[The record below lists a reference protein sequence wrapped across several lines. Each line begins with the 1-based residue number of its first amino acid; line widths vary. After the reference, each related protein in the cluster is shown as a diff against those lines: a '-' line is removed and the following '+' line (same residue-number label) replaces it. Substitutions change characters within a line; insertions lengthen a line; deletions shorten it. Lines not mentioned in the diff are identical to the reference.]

1 MVWEQKCIRGWTKVK
16 EYVHLIWSQLK
27 TLMIFDGYN
36 SWIRG
41 TIVTLALKYTLLYLS
56 SFLTIVYI
64 FCIGVNGM
72 DMA

>member
-1 MVWEQKCIRGWTKVK
+1 MVIIV
-16 EYVHLIWSQLK
+16 EYVEALCKNQ
-27 TLMIFDGYN
+27 D
-36 SWIRG
+36 
-41 TIVTLALKYTLLYLS
+41 TIVTLALKYTFLYLS